1 MGQRRKLEQFD
12 RPDRV
17 PLADLQRWLNTIP
30 RKPGAE
36 PARYT
41 HQDVRNYLRELE
53 VQLDPLSDRKGSKL
67 FFRLSDLRRQAPI
80 LAVAFERGATSAA
93 AAQDAVEA

>member
-1 MGQRRKLEQFD
+1 MGQRRKLEEFD

-30 RKPGAE
+30 RKPGGQLT
-36 PARYT
+36 RYT

-53 VQLDPLSDRKGSKL
+53 VQLDPLTDRKGSKL

-80 LAVAFERGATSAA
+80 LAAAFERGATTPPRA
-93 AAQDAVEA
+93 EAEA